1 MAVLSL
7 SSWVEVLCGLWVSK
21 HRSSAELARAPCAH
35 GACGDGWL
43 WPVPAEVLGCALA
56 PGSVL
61 MLCRVCTG
69 LQ

>member
-7 SSWVEVLCGLWVSK
+7 SSWVGVLCGLWVSK

-35 GACGDGWL
+35 GACEDGWL

-61 MLCRVCTG
+61 VLCRVCTG